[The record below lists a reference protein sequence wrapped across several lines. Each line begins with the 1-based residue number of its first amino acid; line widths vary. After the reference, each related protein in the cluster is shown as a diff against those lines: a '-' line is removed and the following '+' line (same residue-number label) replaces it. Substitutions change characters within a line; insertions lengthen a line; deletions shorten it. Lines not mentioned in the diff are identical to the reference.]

1 MLKKIFLST
10 FLLFLVSQLGAQV
23 TFQTKVSKNRMGIN
37 ERLKVSF
44 EMNKNGDNFTPPK
57 FEGFRV
63 VGGPN
68 QSTSN
73 TWINGKRS
81 FSRTYTYF
89 LNPTR
94 KGTLKIGQATIKID
108 GEIYKT
114 PPVQVE
120 VTDAVKTPNQGGNA
134 DYIADQNVHLVAEI
148 SNGRPYLNEA
158 FTIVYKLY
166 YTSQIGISNVNE
178 VESPSYADFWSHL
191 IPIQKLEMKQGV
203 YKGETYNYVTWRKA
217 VLYPQK
223 TGELVI
229 EPLTLNINVQ
239 VPSSRR
245 DIFGQR
251 INRQVPKVIT
261 AGKRIIKVKP
271 LPEKNKPIGFTGA
284 VGSFDLSYSLNK
296 KVLKASE
303 SFQATLKVSGR
314 GNLKLFGLPKITVPA
329 TLEVYEPEHTES
341 IKTNLLGMQGSIQ
354 DTYTIVPE
362 FQGNYPIPGVSFS
375 YFDPNKE
382 SYVTLSSKEYMVN
395 VNEGPLAGKSPKG
408 QIVSNLLKPNLNDK
422 QFNFIALETDL
433 QPIIKSQSFFGKR
446 NFYLMIFGPFVFLLL
461 FTIWFKTKSTRK
473 IDPET
478 ERQKTANRLVKKYLS
493 SAKKA
498 LRKKEAF
505 YESLERA
512 LHNYLKAKLRIV
524 TSEFSKDRI
533 TSLLEGKKVEIN
545 LIKEFV
551 ALLSDCE
558 AARYAPTTSVRM
570 QEDFDRASKLISR
583 MDKQL

>member
-473 IDPET
+473 IDPQT

-533 TSLLEGKKVEIN
+533 TSLLKGKKVEIN

>member
-44 EMNKNGDNFTPPK
+44 EMNKNGDNFRPPK

-114 PPVQVE
+114 SPAQVE

-134 DYIADQNVHLVAEI
+134 DYIADQNVHLVAEV

-158 FTIVYKLY
+158 FTVVYKLY

-178 VESPSYADFWSHL
+178 VESPSFADFWSHL

-203 YKGETYNYVTWRKA
+203 FKGETYNYVTWRKA

-239 VPSSRR
+239 VPSNRR

-375 YFDPNKE
+375 YFDPNKQ

-408 QIVSNLLKPNLNDK
+408 EIVSNLLKPNLNDK

-446 NFYLMIFGPFVFLLL
+446 NFYLMIFVPFVFLFL
-461 FTIWFKTKSTRK
+461 FTIWFKTQSTRK
-473 IDPET
+473 IDPVT
-478 ERQKTANRLVKKYLS
+478 ERQKTANRLAKKYLS

-505 YESLERA
+505 YEALERA

-524 TSEFSKDRI
+524 TADFSKDRI
-533 TSLLEGKKVEIN
+533 ISLLKDKKVEIN

-570 QEDFDRASKLISR
+570 QEDFDCASKLISK

>member
-94 KGTLKIGQATIKID
+94 KGTLKIRQATIKID

-114 PPVQVE
+114 SPVQVE

-239 VPSSRR
+239 VPSNRR

-261 AGKRIIKVKP
+261 AGKRTIKVKP

-329 TLEVYEPEHTES
+329 TLEVYEPEHAES
-341 IKTNLLGMQGSIQ
+341 IKTNLLGMQGNIQ

-533 TSLLEGKKVEIN
+533 TSLLKGKKVEIN

>member
-44 EMNKNGDNFTPPK
+44 EMNKNGDNFRPPK

-114 PPVQVE
+114 SPAQVE

-134 DYIADQNVHLVAEI
+134 DYIADQNVHLVAEV

-158 FTIVYKLY
+158 FTVVYKLY

-178 VESPSYADFWSHL
+178 VESPSFADFWSHL

-203 YKGETYNYVTWRKA
+203 FKGETYNYVTWRKA

-239 VPSSRR
+239 VPSNRR

-375 YFDPNKE
+375 YFDPNKQ

-408 QIVSNLLKPNLNDK
+408 EIVSNLLKPNLNDK

-446 NFYLMIFGPFVFLLL
+446 NFYLMIFVPFVSLFL
-461 FTIWFKTKSTRK
+461 FTIWFKTRSTRK
-473 IDPET
+473 IDPVT
-478 ERQKTANRLVKKYLS
+478 ERQKTANRLAKKYLS

-505 YESLERA
+505 YEALERA

-524 TSEFSKDRI
+524 TADFSKDRI
-533 TSLLEGKKVEIN
+533 ISLLKDKKVEIN

-570 QEDFDRASKLISR
+570 QEDFDCASKLISK

>member
-44 EMNKNGDNFTPPK
+44 EMNKNGDNFRPPK

-114 PPVQVE
+114 SPAQVE

-134 DYIADQNVHLVAEI
+134 DYIADQNVHLVAEV

-158 FTIVYKLY
+158 FTVVYKLY

-178 VESPSYADFWSHL
+178 VESPSFADFWSHL

-203 YKGETYNYVTWRKA
+203 FKGETYNYVTWRKA

-239 VPSSRR
+239 VPSNRR

-375 YFDPNKE
+375 YFDPNKQ

-408 QIVSNLLKPNLNDK
+408 EIVSNLLKPNLNDK

-446 NFYLMIFGPFVFLLL
+446 NFYLMIFVPFVFLFL
-461 FTIWFKTKSTRK
+461 FTIWFKTQSTRK
-473 IDPET
+473 IDPVT
-478 ERQKTANRLVKKYLS
+478 ERQKTANRLAKKYLS

-505 YESLERA
+505 YEALERA

-524 TSEFSKDRI
+524 TADFSKDRI
-533 TSLLEGKKVEIN
+533 ISLLKDKKVEIN

-551 ALLSDCE
+551 ALLSVCE

-570 QEDFDRASKLISR
+570 QEDFDCASKLISK